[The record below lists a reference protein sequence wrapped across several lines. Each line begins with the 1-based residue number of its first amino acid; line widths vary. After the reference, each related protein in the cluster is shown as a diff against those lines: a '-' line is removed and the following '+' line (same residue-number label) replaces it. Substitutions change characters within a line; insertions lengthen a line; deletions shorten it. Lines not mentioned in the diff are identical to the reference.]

1 MNKYL
6 RIKRLL
12 KRNPMRLSRCFSI
25 GFAVTPNVELSA
37 GRIIPVPILPPA
49 LAKQLNKFTKEQLS
63 QSALI
68 IDPLLTG
75 LSIRLTVRL

>member
-49 LAKQLNKFTKEQLS
+49 LAKQLDTGNGRL
-63 QSALI
+63 SALI

>member
-12 KRNPMRLSRCFSI
+12 KRNPMRLSRCFSV
-25 GFAVTPNVELSA
+25 GFAVTPNAELSA
-37 GRIIPVPILPPA
+37 GKIIPVPILPPA
-49 LAKQLNKFTKEQLS
+49 LAKQLDTGKGRL
-63 QSALI
+63 SALI

>member
-49 LAKQLNKFTKEQLS
+49 LAKQSEWITGKGML
-63 QSALI
+63 SALI